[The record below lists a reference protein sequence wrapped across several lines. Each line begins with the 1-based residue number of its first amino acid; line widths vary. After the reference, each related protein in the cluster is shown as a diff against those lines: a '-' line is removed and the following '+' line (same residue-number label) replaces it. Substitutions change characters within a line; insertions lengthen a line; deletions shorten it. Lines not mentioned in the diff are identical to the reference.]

1 MHDTSEKDSVNKLF
15 IGSES
20 IYVTIFLSNYF
31 NIPSVCLGSVYS
43 LDNND
48 VDTNKISI
56 GNEKK
61 IMTSFLS
68 IF

>member
-1 MHDTSEKDSVNKLF
+1 MRDTSEKNNVNKLF

-20 IYVTIFLSNYF
+20 IYVTIFISNYF
-31 NIPSVCLGSVYS
+31 NIPNVCLGSVHS
-43 LDNND
+43 LDNNNT
-48 VDTNKISI
+48 DTNNISKD
-56 GNEKK
+56 NEKK